1 MHDHKKLLYRNSLN
15 KYVRINCENSPD
27 TKLGEFFCNKYLK
40 EITMKSFRLI
50 KLSIIILIA
59 VGAIQKTR
67 AESIESS
74 SNKEVITIESTRFA
88 TPLAEKWAKEY
99 EKAYPGVDIVF
110 VENKSSN
117 ETADLSLVGYIE
129 SEKSNNRQGKLIN
142 AGRFALLPITNADNP
157 YLKEFN
163 KKRLNTKAIKELFF
177 ENGEFGEST
186 DSKKKLD
193 YEVTIYSGNNS
204 DSFAEAFASHFG
216 FLKADLK
223 GRKISGDDIFLIN
236 AIQKDN
242 EGITFNNLSYIF
254 DINTRSLKNGVAL
267 IPLDIR
273 KDLREILE
281 EADVDKTIT
290 LLENETIPLIPIE
303 NIGFISE
310 SNNQEAEKFIEWVLS
325 EGQKYNREYGFLK
338 AEYEQL
344 ANN

>member
-1 MHDHKKLLYRNSLN
+1 
-15 KYVRINCENSPD
+15 
-27 TKLGEFFCNKYLK
+27 
-40 EITMKSFRLI
+40 MKSFRLI
-50 KLSIIILIA
+50 QLSVLVIFT
-59 VGAIQKTR
+59 VGTIQNIS

-74 SNKEVITIESTRFA
+74 SNKEVITIKSTRFA
-88 TPLAEKWAKEY
+88 IPLVEKWANEY
-99 EKAYPGVDIVF
+99 EKVYPGVDIVIA
-110 VENKSSN
+110 NSKDLKDA
-117 ETADLSLVGYIE
+117 ADLSLE
-129 SEKSNNRQGKLIN
+129 SLIGFDDSNKKEDNLIN
-142 AGRFALLPITNADNP
+142 AARFALLPISNSENP
-157 YLKEFN
+157 YLKELN
-163 KKRLNTKAIKELFF
+163 KKRLNSKGIRELFF

-216 FLKADLK
+216 YIKADLK
-223 GRKISGDDIFLIN
+223 GRKISGDDIFLID

-254 DINTRSLKNGVAL
+254 DINTRSLKNGVAI

-273 KDLREILE
+273 KDQREILE

-290 LLENETIPLIPIE
+290 LLENEKIPLIPIE

-310 SNNQEAEKFIEWVLS
+310 SNNPEAEKFIEWVLS
-325 EGQKYNREYGFLK
+325 EGQKYNREFGFLK

>member
-1 MHDHKKLLYRNSLN
+1 
-15 KYVRINCENSPD
+15 
-27 TKLGEFFCNKYLK
+27 
-40 EITMKSFRLI
+40 MKSFRLI
-50 KLSIIILIA
+50 QLSVLVIFT
-59 VGAIQKTR
+59 VGTIQNIS

-74 SNKEVITIESTRFA
+74 SNKEVITIKSTRFA
-88 TPLAEKWAKEY
+88 IPLVEKWANEY
-99 EKAYPGVDIVF
+99 EKVYPGVDIVIA
-110 VENKSSN
+110 NSKDLKDA
-117 ETADLSLVGYIE
+117 ADLSLE
-129 SEKSNNRQGKLIN
+129 SLIGFDDSNKKEDNLIN
-142 AGRFALLPITNADNP
+142 AARFALLPISNSENP
-157 YLKEFN
+157 YLKELN
-163 KKRLNTKAIKELFF
+163 KKRLNSKGIRELFF
-177 ENGEFGEST
+177 ENGELEDIDKS
-186 DSKKKLD
+186 SK
-193 YEVTIYSGNNS
+193 EVKYDVTVYSGNNS

>member
-1 MHDHKKLLYRNSLN
+1 
-15 KYVRINCENSPD
+15 
-27 TKLGEFFCNKYLK
+27 
-40 EITMKSFRLI
+40 MKSFRLI
-50 KLSIIILIA
+50 QLSFIVLIT
-59 VGAIQKTR
+59 VGAIENIR

-88 TPLAEKWAKEY
+88 IPLVEKWANEY

-110 VENKSSN
+110 VENKNSDR
-117 ETADLSLVGYIE
+117 TADLSLVGYIE
-129 SEKSNNRQGKLIN
+129 RDKSNSKNGNITN
-142 AGRFALLPITNADNP
+142 AGRFAILPITNADNP
-157 YLKEFN
+157 YLKELN
-163 KKRLNTKAIKELFF
+163 KKRLNSKAIRELFF

-186 DSKKKLD
+186 DSQKKLD

-204 DSFAEAFASHFG
+204 DSFAEAFDSHFG

-254 DINTRSLKNGVAL
+254 DIDTRSIKSGVAL
-267 IPLDIR
+267 IPLDI
-273 KDLREILE
+273 KKEQREVLE

-310 SNNQEAEKFIEWVLS
+310 SNNKEAEKFIEWVLS